1 MCLRSRH
8 TAKYLCPHTY
18 AVPTAIHHTHNSHL
32 AATPAHRAATR
43 PPAAPPP
50 GRPPGVHP
58 ARRSVTRPRHHH
70 AATTASRKPRRVAPP
85 PAALRG
91 PRRRPLPAAA
101 LAPAPVRGLFS
112 WGTSRPA
119 SWMPSRQPEPRVPT
133 PPLLLQLST
142 GPSASPS
149 YRAARLRLTA
159 RAAGGSSLRSLV
171 LDDAYM
177 NKGMFLDTLEQLDEM
192 TRTTGTNTLTGNHGY
207 IVLTPDKLD
216 LIWLLQ

>member
-1 MCLRSRH
+1 M
-8 TAKYLCPHTY
+8 
-18 AVPTAIHHTHNSHL
+18 TAIHHTHNSHL
-32 AATPAHRAATR
+32 AATPR
-43 PPAAPPP
+43 AAPPP
-50 GRPPGVHP
+50 ALPPGVHP
-58 ARRSVTRPRHHH
+58 ARRSVTRPRLHH
-70 AATTASRKPRRVAPP
+70 ASTTASRKPRRVTPP

-91 PRRRPLPAAA
+91 PRRWPLLAAA
-101 LAPAPVRGLFS
+101 LAPAPVRWPFS

-119 SWMPSRQPEPRVPT
+119 SRMPSRQPEPRVPT
-133 PPLLLQLST
+133 PPLLGQLST
-142 GPSASPS
+142 GPSAPPS
-149 YRAARLRLTA
+149 ARRRTALAPAYRAAWLRLTA